1 MAGDFDQRE
10 IVAHPSPLPPYRK
23 PGRIFDM
30 RLTTLQLPLA
40 GRHLVCDQAQEGA
53 ALSESDQAER
63 Q

>member
-30 RLTTLQLPLA
+30 RLPTLKLPDALA
-40 GRHLVCDQAQEGA
+40 DSEQRV
-53 ALSESDQAER
+53 ALLG
-63 Q
+63 